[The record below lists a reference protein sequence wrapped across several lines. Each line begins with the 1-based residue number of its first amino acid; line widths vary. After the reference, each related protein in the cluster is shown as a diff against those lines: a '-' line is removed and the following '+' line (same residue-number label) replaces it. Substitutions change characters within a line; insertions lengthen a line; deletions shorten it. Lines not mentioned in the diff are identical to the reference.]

1 MNRNALRARMTALAT
16 RRLAVALAWSL
27 VAGCAMNPATG
38 QKEFS
43 LVSESQEIAM
53 GIQAAEQVAVQMGPY
68 RDSIWEPYVSQLG
81 LQLAAKS
88 ERPQLPWQF
97 TVIDDPQVNAFAL
110 PGGFIYI
117 TRGILANMNSEAELA
132 GVLGHE
138 IGHVTA
144 RHSASQMSRA
154 QLAQLGL
161 GLGMVLRPDLQ
172 NYIGA
177 AGAGLQ
183 LLFLK
188 YTRDDE
194 SQADM
199 LGFRYS
205 VRTGYDPHAMLDLF
219 TMLESVESASGR
231 ERLPTWAV
239 THPYPEN
246 RLAET
251 QRMIDSAN
259 INYAALSWDRDTYLR
274 KLDGMV
280 YGDDP
285 RQGYFDGQAFYHPEL
300 KFQIVFPAG
309 WKTNNG
315 FSAVTGLAE
324 GQDGL
329 LQLEL
334 GSAESI
340 ATQLQAF
347 MVQEGVTPGATST
360 ASINGLPAV
369 SAPFSAS
376 LAEGVPVR
384 GRIAFITYGG
394 RNYRLM
400 ALAKDA
406 QASAYDAAM
415 RSWIRS
421 FRPLTDAARLNVE
434 PERIKIVK
442 LSSPMTVAAFNARYP
457 STVSVE
463 RVALLNGVPV
473 DATFPAGKLVK
484 RVVK

>member
-1 MNRNALRARMTALAT
+1 
-16 RRLAVALAWSL
+16 
-27 VAGCAMNPATG
+27 
-38 QKEFS
+38 
-43 LVSESQEIAM
+43 
-53 GIQAAEQVAVQMGPY
+53 MGPY
-68 RDSIWEPYVSQLG
+68 EDPVWQPYVSKLG
-81 LQLAAKS
+81 LQLAAMS

-97 TVIDDPQVNAFAL
+97 TVVDDPQVNAFAL

-172 NYIGA
+172 DYIGA

-219 TMLESVESASGR
+219 TMLEGVESASGQ
-231 ERLPTWAV
+231 ERLPAWAV

-246 RLAET
+246 RLAQTE
-251 QRMIDSAN
+251 RMIDSAK
-259 INYAALSWDRDTYLR
+259 IDYAALKWDRDVYIR
-274 KLDGMV
+274 QLDGMV

-285 RQGYFDGQAFYHPEL
+285 RQGYFDGQAFYHPDL
-300 KFQIVFPAG
+300 KFEVVFPAG

-334 GSAESI
+334 GSAEPI
-340 ATQLQAF
+340 ATQLQTF
-347 MVQEGVTPGATST
+347 MAQEGVTPGSLST
-360 ASINGLPAV
+360 ASVNGLPAV
-369 SAPFSAS
+369 AAPFSATIG
-376 LAEGVPVR
+376 EGVPVR
-384 GRIAFITYGG
+384 GRVAFITYAG

-400 ALAKDA
+400 GIAKEE
-406 QASAYDAAM
+406 QAAAYDSAM
-415 RSWIRS
+415 RNWIRS
-421 FRPLTDAARLNVE
+421 FRPLTTAARLNVQ
-434 PERIKIVK
+434 PARIKVVK
-442 LSSPMTVAAFNARYP
+442 LSAPMTMAAFHAKYP
-457 STVSVE
+457 STIPLE
-463 RVALLNGVPV
+463 RVALLNGVST
-473 DATFPAGKLVK
+473 DGSFPAGKLVK